1 MRLESNKPLYLQLEA
16 SIKHDIYSK
25 KYKPGEKLPTE
36 VELSKIYGVSKITVR
51 KAMENLTK
59 DSLVERIR
67 GKGTFVSQKK
77 EKIHLGENSGFNDS
91 FVSKGHSTKYKI
103 LSAKYIKADSLLS
116 EKLQI
121 SLNSPIIY
129 IERLIWEDLAPVG
142 IDKLYVSEHLYPD
155 IITKLSVDRSLYQTL
170 KEEYNINI
178 QNSILEINGIVA
190 SIENSEL
197 LRCAIGDP
205 LFQVEKVSYQ
215 ASGIPIHYSSS
226 IVRCDRI
233 SYVISINDYVCVNEK
248 KET

>member
-1 MRLESNKPLYLQLEA
+1 MHGTGRNLQA
-16 SIKHDIYSK
+16 KARK
-25 KYKPGEKLPTE
+25 K
-36 VELSKIYGVSKITVR
+36 
-51 KAMENLTK
+51 
-59 DSLVERIR
+59 
-67 GKGTFVSQKK
+67 
-77 EKIHLGENSGFNDS
+77 FN
-91 FVSKGHSTKYKI
+91 Y
-103 LSAKYIKADSLLS
+103 LLS

-197 LRCAIGDP
+197 LRCGIGDP